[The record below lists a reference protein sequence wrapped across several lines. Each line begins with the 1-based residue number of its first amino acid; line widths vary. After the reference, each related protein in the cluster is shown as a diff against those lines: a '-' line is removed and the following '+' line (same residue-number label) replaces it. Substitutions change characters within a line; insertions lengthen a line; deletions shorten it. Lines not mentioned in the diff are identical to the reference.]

1 MPEEQ
6 IVNQSLAS
14 GWEHWGL
21 RGVSEPSFKPCSN
34 PLHIVIKGGTKLL
47 NQRSNLQ
54 TASRV
59 NRIPL
64 LCSGNL
70 EEVFM
75 ASIRASFNNKI
86 ADLQSGCLTRALAN
100 GPRKPASKECRLA
113 QVTTRERRV
122 QPVLVPTARLSVQPL
137 LPEALQLHRL
147 NYLDALLLF
156 WSERERATAD
166 GLKDRSTALDQILW
180 LLAVLYPL
188 DPLWARAE
196 HYQARH
202 RLMLDAIDC
211 ALHLTGEESPG
222 SHWDWCR
229 REAMIFD
236 QQWHLQEHMKKHPQ
250 GLRTA
255 KDRMRYLARVWFWR
269 PHKQPNE

>member
-1 MPEEQ
+1 MTQTAYFRQLRMCVLLDELLLLSGERTLQRLLIELSEPAHRDSQIGAWRARLRGEFLPRPAQINLLRRRYPGLRFDLHHPAWCLLAHPHMSPRSRRRMMSKMPEQ
-6 IVNQSLAS
+6 WHQTHAM
-14 GWEHWGL
+14 L
-21 RGVSEPSFKPCSN
+21 RE
-34 PLHIVIKGGTKLL
+34 L
-47 NQRSNLQ
+47 
-54 TASRV
+54 
-59 NRIPL
+59 
-64 LCSGNL
+64 
-70 EEVFM
+70 
-75 ASIRASFNNKI
+75 
-86 ADLQSGCLTRALAN
+86 
-100 GPRKPASKECRLA
+100 
-113 QVTTRERRV
+113 
-122 QPVLVPTARLSVQPL
+122 PTARLSVQPL

-236 QQWHLQEHMKKHPQ
+236 QQWHLQEHMKKYPQ

-255 KDRMRYLARVWFWR
+255 KDQMRYLARVWYWR
-269 PHKQPNE
+269 PHKQLNEQPPN